1 MTDRASAGGEAGD
14 AAGAPEEAEAVDAA
28 LDAVEPERLL
38 HGERV
43 DTPYLDDAEHW
54 ATVYAELLDFKQSL
68 LADARE
74 HVASMDK
81 TAVCEVE
88 ATDMKILQAE
98 AERFERRLEFWRDR
112 ARLLAEPH
120 SDPDG

>member
-1 MTDRASAGGEAGD
+1 VTDPTAGGESGD
-14 AAGAPEEAEAVDAA
+14 ATGVPEEAEAVDAA

-38 HGERV
+38 SGERV

-54 ATVYAELLDFKQSL
+54 VTVYRELLDFKRSL
-68 LADARE
+68 LAVAQE

-88 ATDMKILQAE
+88 KTDMKILKAE

-112 ARLLAEPH
+112 ARRLAEP
-120 SDPDG
+120 SSNP